1 MNTHYQSV
9 YNRMVENGE
18 IKVIEKKKVKYDIRG
33 KTYFGTITIDE
44 VDTIKKRIRVIH
56 EDGSIK
62 LIPRGKIDFIE
73 DNPMKFID
81 LFSGIG
87 GFHQALT
94 DLGCECNL
102 ACDVDKACREAYKE
116 NYGMDLYI

>member
-1 MNTHYQSV
+1 M
-9 YNRMVENGE
+9 
-18 IKVIEKKKVKYDIRG
+18 
-33 KTYFGTITIDE
+33 
-44 VDTIKKRIRVIH
+44 DTIKKRIKVIH

-116 NYGMDLYI
+116 NYGMDPHPDVRKIIPEEIEDMDIICGGFPCQAFSNAGNKKTFEDDR